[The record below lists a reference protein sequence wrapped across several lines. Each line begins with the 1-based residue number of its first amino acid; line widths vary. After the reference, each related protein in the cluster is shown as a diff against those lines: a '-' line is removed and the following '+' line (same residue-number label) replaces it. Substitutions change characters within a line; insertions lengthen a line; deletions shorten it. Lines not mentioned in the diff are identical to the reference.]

1 MADHVVRDGG
11 ARIVRGLLGVL
22 GGTASCAITVL
33 LAVLS
38 FELNPIGPALVAF
51 GAIVGGLMFAR
62 RTHDAVLKGL
72 ALGLVVGGLVA
83 VLLWPVFEVDARSFA
98 SA

>member
-11 ARIVRGLLGVL
+11 ARIVRALLGVL
-22 GGTASCAITVL
+22 AGTASCAVTVL

-51 GAIVGGLMFAR
+51 AAIVGGLMLAR

-72 ALGLVVGGLVA
+72 SYGLVVGGFVA
-83 VLLWPVFEVDARSFA
+83 VLLWPVFEVDAGTLGTA
-98 SA
+98 

>member
-11 ARIVRGLLGVL
+11 ARIVRALLGVL
-22 GGTASCAITVL
+22 GGTATCAITVL

-51 GAIVGGLMFAR
+51 GAIVGGLMLAR

-72 ALGLVVGGLVA
+72 ALGLVAGGLVA